1 MTPKIKKI
9 IIILVI
15 LVLAFVAYQ
24 YFFTKDAPA
33 PTTALSSSK
42 TTTTATTTTAPKTTT
57 TTASGVATDTTS
69 TKKDTQFLSTLLNIS
84 KIKVDATIFASPAFN
99 SLDDNNVQIRNEE
112 AVGRTNPFAPLE
124 GAQSTINTN
133 TSTDKILGQVTPF
146 TTN

>member
-15 LVLAFVAYQ
+15 VVLAFVAYQ

-42 TTTTATTTTAPKTTT
+42 TTTTATTAPKTTT

-124 GAQSTINTN
+124 GAQGTINTN

>member
-15 LVLAFVAYQ
+15 VVLAFVAYQ

-42 TTTTATTTTAPKTTT
+42 TTTTATTAPKTTT